1 MRVLK
6 RWWLRSRAFR
16 AAQPELEA
24 CRATMERLFGGP
36 VTWRRTGGCGRDVVC
51 LVSCG
56 GKPVGVL
63 RRVAPVAVRASGEP
77 RKEQPAVPL
86 GPEEKI
92 KREWQAYAVGAPH
105 GLTPVPLWRAER
117 ILICA
122 YVDGVPLKKE
132 AERNGTY
139 LDVAAAVL
147 PHIARL
153 HRLGVTHLDMSLSN
167 ILAEETG
174 RRVFVDFEYG
184 PAAGLTFEQQCLH
197 DYLRLL
203 ESVWKFLDPPQR
215 GRVGRVWDEALR
227 AHAPDQVRA
236 AEIAPLRPALTRIL
250 AAPEM
255 QVFWKGL

>member
-1 MRVLK
+1 MLK

-63 RRVAPVAVRASGEP
+63 RRVMPVVAHASGGPRKGKPVA
-77 RKEQPAVPL
+77 PL

-92 KREWQAYAVGAPH
+92 EREWQAYAVGAPH

-117 ILICA
+117 TLICA
-122 YVDGVPLKKE
+122 YVDGAPLKKE
-132 AERNGTY
+132 AERSGTY

-147 PHIARL
+147 PRIAHL
-153 HRLGVTHLDMSLSN
+153 HRLGVTHLDMSLAN

-184 PAAGLTFEQQCLH
+184 PAAGLTFDQQCLY

-203 ESVWKFLDPPQR
+203 ESVWKFLDLPQR
-215 GRVGRVWDEALR
+215 GRAGRVWDAALR
-227 AHAPDQVRA
+227 AHAPDRVRA
-236 AEIAPLRPALTRIL
+236 AAVAPLRPALTRIL
-250 AAPEM
+250 AAPELED
-255 QVFWKGL
+255 FWKRG